1 MCRERRVGRPHR
13 EGALETGQETAMGIV
28 TGWHLILTAAQGGV
42 PFTAPCD
49 PLPAPVPVL
58 VVVRDAANGSVLPN
72 VELVDTTTRQVH
84 GRSDREGRIRAS
96 LARAPAC
103 YRVRQIGYQPSGLHP
118 PEGRRIVAGDTLT
131 ILMNRAAFAL
141 EELTVLSGSGC
152 PGSSPGSGGTAAW
165 LLDQVQLAAST
176 YEGFVE
182 EWPFAVRIERKT
194 SSRRP
199 SGTYALREERE
210 RVESRRWREEYR
222 PGQVVRSNRMGFSV
236 PIFFVT
242 LLGDQSFLENHCFRY
257 DSLGTVDGAP
267 FRILSFTPA
276 PSLTK
281 TDWAGRILL
290 DPESGI
296 LRQIRFE
303 LVNLEGFRSLARFEG
318 TTTFREVSP
327 FVVIPDSTLAWW
339 WRTEERARERNN
351 LPDVVQQ
358 LKVTELKFR
367 DDKRPPVVP
376 SG

>member
-1 MCRERRVGRPHR
+1 M
-13 EGALETGQETAMGIV
+13 AGIV
-28 TGWHLILTAAQGGV
+28 GWSVAFSMLQSVAPMAGG
-42 PFTAPCD
+42 PPGPCD
-49 PLPAPVPVL
+49 LVPAPVPVL
-58 VVVRDAANGSVLPN
+58 VVVRDAGTGSTLPN

-84 GRSDREGRIRAS
+84 GRSDDQGRIRTT
-96 LARAPAC
+96 LARAPGC
-103 YRVRQIGYQPSGLHP
+103 YRVRQIGYQPSPLHSP
-118 PEGRRIVAGDTLT
+118 GQLAPGDTVTVL
-131 ILMNRAAFAL
+131 LERAAFAL

-176 YEGFVE
+176 YEGFVDD
-182 EWPFAVRIERKT
+182 WPFEVRLERKT
-194 SSRRP
+194 SSRRR
-199 SGTYALREERE
+199 SGTYALVEERE
-210 RVESRRWREEYR
+210 RVQGNRWREEYR
-222 PGQVVRSNRMGFSV
+222 PGNVVRNDRQGFSV

-242 LLGDQSFLENHCFRY
+242 LLGNETFLQNHCFRY
-257 DSLGTVDGAP
+257 DSLGTVDGVP
-267 FRILSFTPA
+267 FQILSFTPV
-276 PSLTK
+276 PSLEK
-281 TDWAGRILL
+281 VDWAGRILL

-303 LVNLEGFRSLARFEG
+303 LVNLAEFKALARFEG

-339 WRTEERARERNN
+339 WRTEERARERNS

-367 DDKRPPVVP
+367 DDARPPAIP